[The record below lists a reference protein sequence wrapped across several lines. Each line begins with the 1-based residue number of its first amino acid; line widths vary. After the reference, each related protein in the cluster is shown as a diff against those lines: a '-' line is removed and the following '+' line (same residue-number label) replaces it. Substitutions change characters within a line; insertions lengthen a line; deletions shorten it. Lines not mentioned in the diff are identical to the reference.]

1 MAEIVGIGANV
12 LDTLF
17 RLERFPTQDTKQQAQ
32 TVTESGGGPCGTGL
46 VAAAKL
52 GTSCAYIGNCSSDR
66 VGAFLRAD
74 FEKYG
79 VSTTYMHSIPGT
91 TGFCSCIWLADD
103 EATRT
108 CVYHRGTVPPTILNQ
123 EMKAAIGNAKVLMVD
138 GNDLEAAVEAAGI
151 ARSNG
156 TIVLYDAGGRYPGV
170 ERLLALTDL
179 MIPSEEFA
187 LGYTGKSN
195 VESAARELYER
206 YRPKLVVIT
215 RGKEGGILFDGET
228 LQAYPAFS
236 VEAVDTNG
244 SGDVFH
250 GAFAAAYVRGLTYYQ
265 CCLFASA
272 VAALKCTRLGARS
285 GVPCWEEALTFLEKH
300 NVVLIEKR
308 KMSYG
313 CSETS
318 RASQIGC

>member
-17 RLERFPTQDTKQQAQ
+17 RLERYPAQDTKQQALS
-32 TVTESGGGPCGTGL
+32 VTESGGGPCGTGL

-52 GTSCAYIGNCSSDR
+52 GADCAYIGNCSDDR
-66 VGAFLRAD
+66 AGLFLRAD

-79 VSTTYMHSIPGT
+79 VSTDYMYPVPGT
-91 TGFCSCIWLADD
+91 TGFYSCIWLADD

-108 CVYHRGTVPPTILNQ
+108 CVYHRGTVPPTSLD
-123 EMKAAIGNAKVLMVD
+123 ERMKVAIANAKILMVD
-138 GNDLEAAVEAAGI
+138 GNDLDAAVEGAAL
-151 ARSNG
+151 ARAHG
-156 TIVLYDAGGRYPGV
+156 TIVLYDAGGMYPGV
-170 ERLLALTDL
+170 ERLLTLTDL

-187 LGYTGKSN
+187 LGYTGKSD
-195 VESAARELYER
+195 VESAARSLYER
-206 YRPKLVVIT
+206 YHPKLVVIT
-215 RGKEGGILFDGET
+215 RGKEGGIFFDGKT
-228 LQAYPAFS
+228 LREYPAYS

-250 GAFAAAYVRGLTYYQ
+250 GAFAAAYVRGLTSYQ

-285 GVPCWEEALTFLEKH
+285 GAPGWEEALTFLK
-300 NVVLIEKR
+300 K
-308 KMSYG
+308 
-313 CSETS
+313 
-318 RASQIGC
+318 